1 MVHANLKWSKS
12 EKEAARSLFDLARQR
27 DYGRLMKSVKGFP
40 MEAGEDIWRLRDFL
54 NMKAKAFDRKYDY
67 RYSKLPRLFAEY
79 ADEGLLH
86 REELERLGEEK
97 KAYITKIVDCIQD
110 VKNLGEEV

>member
-1 MVHANLKWSKS
+1 MFSDTLKWSKS
-12 EKEAARSLFDLARQR
+12 EKTSARSLFDLARQR
-27 DYGRLMKSVKGFP
+27 DYERLMERVKEFP
-40 MEAGEDIWRLRDFL
+40 LEEYEDVWKLRDFL

-97 KAYITKIVDCIQD
+97 KAYITKIVDCIQE